1 MASQDVTRSF
11 DAGHNDIKRLLR
23 PHDDVDDGERAF
35 GTEALKTLKNVL
47 GIKPKYPVPDAKQL
61 EMMVH
66 HNDIAHPFF
75 KVWLE
80 NNLSIGAVHKLV
92 DTDNRVDTD
101 KIVENYVRFKVI
113 RGNRKIT
120 STKIAR
126 EREK

>member
-35 GTEALKTLKNVL
+35 
-47 GIKPKYPVPDAKQL
+47 
-61 EMMVH
+61 
-66 HNDIAHPFF
+66 
-75 KVWLE
+75 
-80 NNLSIGAVHKLV
+80 
-92 DTDNRVDTD
+92 DNRVDTD